1 MKFLI
6 TEEQNNKLT
15 RKVKMMIEKLGLQES
30 IKILGD
36 NTNIIK
42 YAYESNPLEFMDNFK
57 DLEIETNPDFPYHIS
72 YVKNG
77 KVVMIQDNKYEEFY
91 FDYDE
96 VWSFFV
102 NVLDMEFEES
112 EDILSEWLEDTLKL
126 KGYDLKKLF

>member
-1 MKFLI
+1 MKIII
-6 TEEQNNKLT
+6 TEEQNDKLT
-15 RKVKMMIEKLGLQES
+15 RRVKMMINKLGLQES

-36 NTNIIK
+36 NNNIIK